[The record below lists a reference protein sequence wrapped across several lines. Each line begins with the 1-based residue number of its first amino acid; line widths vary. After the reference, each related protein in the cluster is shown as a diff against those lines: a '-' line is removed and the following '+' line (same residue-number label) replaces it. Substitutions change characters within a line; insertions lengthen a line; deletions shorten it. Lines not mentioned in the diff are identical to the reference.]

1 MEPIPALPTGDVVGD
16 STADVV
22 VAVFEALYQAERDPM
37 VRLALSMVDDPARAV
52 EIVHDAFE
60 RLYLR
65 WGRVREPG
73 AYARCF
79 VGSTTSTSASSTAGS
94 WRARTASAVHP
105 ATISS
110 ARPAPP
116 SGRQD

>member
-79 VGSTTSTSASSTAGS
+79 VGLDHFDVRIVDG
-94 WRARTASAVHP
+94 RIMASANRV
-105 ATISS
+105 SG
-110 ARPAPP
+110 APRHDLL
-116 SGRQD
+116 G